1 MAGLTSGGPDNKAV
15 LGAATSLAG
24 TLFEAEGADMA
35 AAGARAAAA
44 RAQANAVRKKA
55 ALDFEAAQLRVQ
67 AGQSV
72 AAAQHAAREQRR
84 QAELV
89 QSRAIAVA
97 AASGGGVSDPTIVNM
112 LGRIAG
118 EGAYRAG
125 LAIYEGE
132 ERARTLRMGAEAR
145 DFEGALALQA
155 GADAIEAGELQAD
168 AYGIQKGASLFKG
181 ASSLFSKYGGIF
193 DEPGSKGGALAQ
205 PDMWWGTTERNF

>member
-1 MAGLTSGGPDNKAV
+1 MGSLTAKEGI
-15 LGAATSLAG
+15 GAATSLAG
-24 TLFEAEGADMA
+24 TLFEMEGADR
-35 AAGARAAAA
+35 AGAG
-44 RAQANAVRKKA
+44 AQAGAARKKA
-55 ALDFEAAQLRVQ
+55 ALDFETAQLRMQ

-72 AAAQHAAREQRR
+72 AASQHAAREQRR

-97 AASGGGVSDPTIVNM
+97 AASGGGVSDPTVVNM

-132 ERARTLRMGAEAR
+132 ERARTLRMGAAAR
-145 DFEGALALQA
+145 DYEGDLAL
-155 GADAIEAGELQAD
+155 EAGDMA
-168 AYGIQKGASLFKG
+168 KGAYDIHKGATMFKG

-193 DEPGSKGGALAQ
+193 DEKPGGALSDS
-205 PDMWWGTTERNF
+205 DMWWGTTERNF